1 MREIWVVIKNP
12 RHPDRARLRSSR
24 SERGTSKPV
33 VMKEALFKG
42 ILFIKQVGEFLSGL
56 VI

>member
-12 RHPDRARLRSSR
+12 RHPDRARLRNSR

-42 ILFIKQVGEFLSGL
+42 ILFIKLVGEFLSGL